1 VTTPNRQAAVLVALG
16 AVLLAAS
23 YPPFRLPVLSF
34 LALAPAVVLL
44 RRLERERDLRGALR
58 WGFWYGFVTQGA
70 VLYWLVVAL
79 WHFTP
84 LSALGYLATIALF
97 GLWHAVIFWLVVRVR
112 LRLPAAPLGIVFPV
126 VWTAVEWAVGHQ
138 GDIRFP
144 WLGLGSSLTDASVL
158 VQWADLAGAR
168 GVTLW
173 LAWANVMLVDAFL
186 PLEQR
191 GALKDS
197 LTVAGSGTLRWRP
210 AVALLATILV
220 AWGYGAWR
228 LRTLPVRELGTVGLI
243 QPNESFRE
251 KWDPRH
257 ADSVVAKLVTMSRA
271 LEARG
276 RVALMIWPEAAI
288 PGYLQP
294 AWDSSIA
301 GRARES
307 RTPILTGGIYG
318 ENHPDGSYDYFNAAF
333 YFDSSGSWRRYP
345 VYEKHYL
352 VPVVERVPFVP
363 ARLMQSVPGVGR
375 WSGGFG
381 RGRSLPVYSSPLG
394 RFGVVICYESAFEEL
409 TRGYRR
415 AGAEFL
421 ANITNDAWYGRT
433 AGPYQH
439 AAHLVMRAI
448 ETRMGIARAANDG
461 ISELVDPLGHTYAET
476 GLEQEATVSG
486 VLRTSD
492 VIPLYVRLGDWV
504 GWLCVLGTLGLGGV
518 LAADAWR
525 SRRRVG
531 GM

>member
-1 VTTPNRQAAVLVALG
+1 VTTPTRQAAALVALG
-16 AVLLAAS
+16 AALLAAS

-44 RRLERERDLRGALR
+44 RRFESERDLRGAMR

-97 GLWHAVIFWLVVRVR
+97 GLWHALIFWLVVRVR
-112 LRLPAAPLGIVFPV
+112 LRLPAVPVAIVFPV
-126 VWTAVEWAVGHQ
+126 AWTAVEWAVGHQ

-173 LAWANVMLVDAFL
+173 LAWASVMVADAL
-186 PLEQR
+186 LGSREQ
-191 GALKDS
+191 A
-197 LTVAGSGTLRWRP
+197 AGSRTLRWRP
-210 AVALLATILV
+210 IAAVVVTIV
-220 AWGYGAWR
+220 AAWGYGVWR
-228 LRTLPVRELGTVGLI
+228 TRTLPVRELGTVGLI
-243 QPNESFRE
+243 QPNEGFRE
-251 KWDPRH
+251 KWDSRH
-257 ADSVVAKLVTMSRA
+257 ADSVVAKLVAMSRA

-276 RVALMIWPEAAI
+276 RVALMIWPEAAV

-294 AWDSSIA
+294 SWDSSIA
-301 GRARES
+301 GLARES

-318 ENHPDGSYDYFNAAF
+318 EYHPDGSYDYYNAAF

-352 VPVVERVPFVP
+352 VPIVERVPFVP

-381 RGRSLPVYSSPLG
+381 RGRSLPLYSSPLG
-394 RFGVVICYESAFEEL
+394 RVGVVICYESAFEEL
-409 TRGYRR
+409 ARGYRR
-415 AGAEFL
+415 TGAEFL

-461 ISELVDPLGHTYAET
+461 ISEFVDPLGHSYAET
-476 GLEQEATVSG
+476 GLEQEASVSG
-486 VLRTSD
+486 PLRTSD

-504 GWLCVLGTLGLGGV
+504 GALCVLATLGFAGV
-518 LAADAWR
+518 LAVQHWKR
-525 SRRRVG
+525 SA
-531 GM
+531 